1 MITAEQVKE
10 LREKTGA
17 GMMECKKALEAS
29 NGDMEK
35 AIVYLRE
42 RGVAAAQKKATRV
55 AKEGLIGSYIHAG
68 GKIGVLVEVNCET
81 DFVARNDDFKELVK
95 DIAMQIAAVKPLYVK
110 REDIPQEVLEK
121 EKEIYL
127 TQAKNSG
134 KPEKVWDKIVEGKLE
149 SFYQEVCLYDQP
161 FIKEQKMKVKDLITQ
176 AVGKIGENIQVR
188 RFVRFQLGEEIEG
201 VKA

>member
-1 MITAEQVKE
+1 MITAEMVKE

-17 GMMECKKALEAS
+17 GMMECKKALEAT

-35 AIVYLRE
+35 AIVFLRE
-42 RGVAAAQKKATRV
+42 RGMAAAQKKASR
-55 AKEGLIGSYIHAG
+55 AANEGLIASYIHAG

-81 DFVARNDDFKELVK
+81 DFVARNDDFKELAK

-110 REDIPQEVLEK
+110 REDVPEDVLAR

-149 SFYQEVCLYDQP
+149 SFYQEVCLYEQP
-161 FIKEQKMKVKDLITQ
+161 FIKDPKLKVKDLIAQ
-176 AVGKIGENIQVR
+176 AVGKIGENIQVK
-188 RFVRFQLGEEIEG
+188 RFVRFQLGE
-201 VKA
+201 

>member
-1 MITAEQVKE
+1 MAITAEMVKE

-17 GMMECKKALEAS
+17 GMMECKKALEAT

-35 AIVYLRE
+35 AILFLRE
-42 RGVAAAQKKATRV
+42 RGMAAAQKKASRT
-55 AKEGLIGSYIHAG
+55 AKEGLITSYIHAG
-68 GKIGVLVEVNCET
+68 GKIGVLVEINCET
-81 DFVARNDDFKELVK
+81 DFVARNDDFKELAK

-110 REDIPQEVLEK
+110 REDVPEDVLAK

-149 SFYQEVCLYDQP
+149 SYYQEVCLYEQP
-161 FIKEQKMKVKDLITQ
+161 FIKDPKIKIKDLIAQ
-176 AVGKIGENIQVR
+176 AVGKIGENIQVK
-188 RFVRFQLGEEIEG
+188 RFVRFQLGE
-201 VKA
+201 

>member
-1 MITAEQVKE
+1 MAITAEMVKE

-17 GMMECKKALEAS
+17 GMMECKKALEAT

-35 AIVYLRE
+35 AILFLRE
-42 RGVAAAQKKATRV
+42 RGMAAAQKKASRT
-55 AKEGLIGSYIHAG
+55 AKEGLIASYIHAG

-110 REDIPQEVLEK
+110 REDVPEDVLAK

-149 SFYQEVCLYDQP
+149 SYYQEVCLYEQP
-161 FIKEQKMKVKDLITQ
+161 FIKDPKIKIKDLIAQ
-176 AVGKIGENIQVR
+176 AVGKIGENIQVK
-188 RFVRFQLGEEIEG
+188 RFVRFQLGE
-201 VKA
+201 

>member
-1 MITAEQVKE
+1 MAITAEMVKE

-17 GMMECKKALEAS
+17 GMMECKKALEAT

-35 AIVYLRE
+35 AILFLRE
-42 RGVAAAQKKATRV
+42 RGMAAAQKKASRT
-55 AKEGLIGSYIHAG
+55 AKEGLIASYIHAG

-110 REDIPQEVLEK
+110 REDVPEDVLAK

-149 SFYQEVCLYDQP
+149 SYYQEVCLYEQP
-161 FIKEQKMKVKDLITQ
+161 FIKDPKVKIKDLIAQ
-176 AVGKIGENIQVR
+176 AVGKIGENIQVK
-188 RFVRFQLGEEIEG
+188 RFVRFQLGE
-201 VKA
+201 